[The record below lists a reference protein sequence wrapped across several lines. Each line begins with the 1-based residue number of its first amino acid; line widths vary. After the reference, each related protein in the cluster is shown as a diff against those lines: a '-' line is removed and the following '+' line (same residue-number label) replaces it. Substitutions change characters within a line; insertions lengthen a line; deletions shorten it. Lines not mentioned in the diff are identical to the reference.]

1 MAEDYTYD
9 AVTDVTTLRR
19 TAQEANKYALCMEDK
34 ANELAARVQ
43 ELEHQLAQ
51 ADSNMVALAA
61 RNAELAARLDAVPE
75 YATYYYNFDGWEPV
89 KSFDEWYSETHTPR
103 RRHRRPADVGDGR
116 GRRRMTLTTFVVIAL
131 VVLMVAFAI
140 AILTL

>member
-19 TAQEANKYALCMEDK
+19 TAQEANQYALCMEDK

-61 RNAELAARLDAVPE
+61 RNAELAARLDAVPVE
-75 YATYYYNFDGWEPV
+75 VIKLWFEHHFGAWERYWPDWVRPLGVWLRDTAGFATNKEG
-89 KSFDEWYSETHTPR
+89 
-103 RRHRRPADVGDGR
+103 
-116 GRRRMTLTTFVVIAL
+116 M
-131 VVLMVAFAI
+131 
-140 AILTL
+140 